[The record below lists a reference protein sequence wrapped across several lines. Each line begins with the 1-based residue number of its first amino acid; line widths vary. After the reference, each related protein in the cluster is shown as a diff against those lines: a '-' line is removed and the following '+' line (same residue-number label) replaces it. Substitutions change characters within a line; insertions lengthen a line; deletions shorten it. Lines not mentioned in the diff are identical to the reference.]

1 MRITYAITVSGEY
14 NEIKKLVPFLL
25 ENKRKEDDIII
36 LYDEKNGDKRVLNF
50 LLEYNNTDDLKTFKS
65 KSFNNHFADW
75 KNRLN
80 SYCTGNY
87 IFQLD
92 ADEML
97 HEDLLKNI
105 DKIIELN
112 SEVDLFFFP
121 RINIVDGITENHIK
135 EWKWRIDEKNRI
147 NFPDYQ
153 GRLYKKGLS
162 WNGSVHERIIGA
174 KYYSIL
180 PDQDEY
186 CIIHHKDIRRQEKQN
201 KYYSTI

>member
-25 ENKRKEDDIII
+25 KNKREEDDIII
-36 LYDEKNGDKRVLNF
+36 LYDEKNGDKRVLDF
-50 LLEYNNTDDLKTFKS
+50 LLKFTDTKNIKTFKS
-65 KSFNNHFADW
+65 KSFDNHFANW

-97 HEDLLKNI
+97 TEELVKNI

-112 SEVDLFFFP
+112 PEVDLFFLP

-135 EWKWRIDEKNRI
+135 EWRWRIDEKNRI

-162 WNGSVHERIIGA
+162 WSGSVHERIIGA

-186 CIIHHKDIRRQEKQN
+186 CIIHHKDIKRQEKQN
-201 KYYSTI
+201 NYYNTL

>member
-25 ENKRKEDDIII
+25 KNKREEDDIII
-36 LYDEKNGDKRVLNF
+36 LYDEKNGDKRVLDF
-50 LLEYNNTDDLKTFKS
+50 LLKFTDTKNIKTFKS
-65 KSFNNHFADW
+65 KSFDNHFANW

-97 HEDLLKNI
+97 TEELVKNI

-112 SEVDLFFFP
+112 PEVDLFFLP

-153 GRLYKKGLS
+153 GRLYKRGLS
-162 WNGSVHERIIGA
+162 WSGSVHERIIGA

-186 CIIHHKDIRRQEKQN
+186 CIIHHKDIKRQEKQN
-201 KYYSTI
+201 NYYNTL